1 MSFYDAIRVGASGAA
16 DFKVER
22 SLRFN
27 DGDTPFLQRGV
38 SSASNRKTFTYS
50 VWCKRTENS
59 QTYSGNSANCLFYQG
74 DTSGNEFFYITFN
87 GEDKIE
93 IQQYDYPTNQG
104 RKITSQ
110 RFRDPSAWYHIVLRV
125 DTTNST
131 ANDRIRLYVN
141 GEQVTDFATNDG
153 TTSQNLD
160 TWVNDTTF
168 DQYIG
173 KAGYNNL
180 YMDGY
185 LAEINMVD
193 GSSLAPSSFGET
205 NSATGQWVPI
215 DTSALTFG
223 TNGFRLKFL
232 DNSGTSATTL
242 GKDSS
247 GNGNNYT
254 PNNFSVST
262 GIGNDSVTDTPTNNF
277 CTLNSL
283 DMSGNALEQANLQGG
298 TAGTTGW
305 RHTRSTFEL
314 PSTGK
319 WYWEYKLPDA
329 TADGSNGYMIGIA
342 YSNLSLTQD
351 INSDSTG
358 LYGRQVNSKY
368 NNSSSSPVTGSHF
381 TTPNNNDILQFA
393 YDADSQKLFTGVNN
407 TWELSAN
414 PSTGANPN
422 WTSVASGG
430 FPMVGSYG
438 SSRYAAVNFGQQGF
452 VYTPPTGY
460 KALNSQNLPDPTI
473 LFPNKYFETLLYTGN
488 STNNRA
494 ITGLNFQPDF
504 VWMKKRASSIA
515 QHSLVDSLHGTT
527 DNGSG
532 NGNVGDLDT
541 ASNRAPAAQ
550 SAGGFESFDAN
561 GFTLG
566 KGSNDA
572 NADSAYQLNNASGQ
586 TYVAWN
592 WNAGD
597 TDSATYT
604 VKVVSDSGNKYRFN
618 DFGTSAVTLDLA
630 EGGTYIFNMD
640 DSSNATHPFSIG
652 TAANGTV
659 YTSGITYF
667 LDGVS
672 KTYSQYTSG
681 FAAASTRRLHITVPA
696 SAPQLYYWC
705 SAHSGMGG
713 AINTNSTLGS
723 SNFDGSIQS
732 TVKANTT
739 SGFSIVTYT
748 GTGADGTVGHGLGV
762 TPDFVVVKNRD
773 SSEHWSVKHKDL
785 TSGYNLKLNLNE
797 AEGQS
802 TGSTNGIIADLS
814 SSSNF
819 SLTRT
824 GNTGNYDNV
833 NISGDKH
840 VAYCFSGVA
849 GYSKFGK
856 YTGNGDSNGPFVFT
870 GFRPAWVMIKRSSA
884 SEGWHMFDNK
894 RDPDNV
900 IEDRL
905 EADSAAAAF
914 TGYDWLDFLSNGF
927 KTRIN
932 VNNTNGSSSTYVYL
946 AFAESPFKN
955 SRAR

>member
-630 EGGTYIFNMD
+630 EGGTYTFD
-640 DSSNATHPFSIG
+640 GSDSSMSSHPFVIG
-652 TAANGTV
+652 TAANGSEYSTGV
-659 YTSGITYF
+659 TYQ
-667 LDGVS
+667 LDGASV
-672 KTYSQYTSG
+672 TYSQYTSG
-681 FAAASTRRLHITVPA
+681 YSSATTRKLIITVPA

-705 SAHSGMGG
+705 SVHSGMGG
-713 AINTNSTLGS
+713 GINTNTTLGS
-723 SNFDGSIQS
+723 SNFDGTIQT
-732 TVKANTT
+732 TVKASPT
-739 SGFSIVTYT
+739 SGFSIIRYT
-748 GTGADGTVGHGLGV
+748 GTGSDGTLGHGLGV
-762 TPDFVVVKNRD
+762 APSIYIVKRR
-773 SSEHWSVKHKDL
+773 SSAKDWYIQVGNL
-785 TSGYNLKLNLNE
+785 AGFDLGRFLKLNANDGISFASDVFAATADTSTVLNTKSDS
-797 AEGQS
+797 A
-802 TGSTNGIIADLS
+802 TNA
-814 SSSNF
+814 
-819 SLTRT
+819 
-824 GNTGNYDNV
+824 
-833 NISGDKH
+833 SGDTY
-840 VAYCFSGVA
+840 VIYCFSSVEGF
-849 GYSKFGK
+849 SKFGS
-856 YTGNGDSNGPFVFT
+856 YTGYLPATGNGSFVYL
-870 GFRPAWVMIKRSSA
+870 GFRPAFLIVKKTA
-884 SEGWHMFDNK
+884 SEFMLLTDSK
-894 RDPDNV
+894 RGAINPID
-900 IEDRL
+900 ERL
-905 EADSAAAAF
+905 FPAYNF
-914 TGYDWLDFLSNGF
+914 TESDEVVVDFVSNGF
-927 KTRIN
+927 KAR
-932 VNNTNGSSSTYVYL
+932 NGGGASIISGSGSGYVFF

>member
-630 EGGTYIFNMD
+630 EGGTYTFD
-640 DSSNATHPFSIG
+640 GSDSSMSSHPFVIG
-652 TAANGTV
+652 TAANGSEYSTGV
-659 YTSGITYF
+659 TYQ
-667 LDGVS
+667 LDGASV
-672 KTYSQYTSG
+672 TYSQYTSG
-681 FAAASTRRLHITVPA
+681 YSSATTRKLIITVPA

-705 SAHSGMGG
+705 SVHSGMGG
-713 AINTNSTLGS
+713 GINTNTTLGS
-723 SNFDGSIQS
+723 SNFDGTIQT
-732 TVKANTT
+732 TVKASPT
-739 SGFSIVTYT
+739 SGFSIIRYT
-748 GTGADGTVGHGLGV
+748 GTGSDGTLGHGLGV
-762 TPDFVVVKNRD
+762 APSIYIVKRR
-773 SSEHWSVKHKDL
+773 SSAKDWYIQVGNL
-785 TSGYNLKLNLNE
+785 AGIDLGRFLKLNANDGISFASDVFAATADTSTVLNTKSDS
-797 AEGQS
+797 A
-802 TGSTNGIIADLS
+802 TNA
-814 SSSNF
+814 
-819 SLTRT
+819 
-824 GNTGNYDNV
+824 
-833 NISGDKH
+833 SGDTY
-840 VAYCFSGVA
+840 VIYCFSSVEGF
-849 GYSKFGK
+849 SKFGS
-856 YTGNGDSNGPFVFT
+856 YTGYLPATGNGSFVYL
-870 GFRPAWVMIKRSSA
+870 GFRPAFLIVKKTA
-884 SEGWHMFDNK
+884 SEFMLLTDSK
-894 RDPDNV
+894 RGAINPID
-900 IEDRL
+900 ERL
-905 EADSAAAAF
+905 FPAYNF
-914 TGYDWLDFLSNGF
+914 TESDEVVVDFVSNGF
-927 KTRIN
+927 KAR
-932 VNNTNGSSSTYVYL
+932 NGGGASIISGSGSGYVFF

>member
-16 DFKVER
+16 DFEVER

-87 GEDKIE
+87 GEDKLE

-104 RKITSQ
+104 RKITTQ
-110 RFRDPSAWYHIVLRV
+110 VFRDPSAWYHIVLRV

-141 GEQVTDFATNDG
+141 GEQVTDFVTNDG

-247 GNGNNYT
+247 GNGNNFT

-298 TAGTTGW
+298 TAGTSGW
-305 RHTRSTFEL
+305 RHTRSTFAL

-329 TADGSNGYMIGIA
+329 SSDGSNGHMMGVA
-342 YSNLSLTQD
+342 YQNLGFTQD
-351 INSDSTG
+351 INSNSTG
-358 LYGRQVNSKY
+358 LYGRQGDSKY

-381 TTPNNNDILQFA
+381 TTIANNDIVQFA
-393 YDADSQKLFTGVNN
+393 YDADGQKLYTGKNN

-414 PSTGANPN
+414 PSTGSNPN

-438 SSRYAAVNFGQQGF
+438 SSRYVTVNFGQQGF

-473 LFPNKYFETLLYTGN
+473 LLPDKHFEAKIYTPNSGNLSVTGFE
-488 STNNRA
+488 
-494 ITGLNFQPDF
+494 FQPDWLWLKSRTQAYRHYLF
-504 VWMKKRASSIA
+504 DSVRGAGQKALSTNRQDGEGSDAGSLTSFDSSGFTTSGAS
-515 QHSLVDSLHGTT
+515 GFN

-532 NGNVGDLDT
+532 SNGAISL
-541 ASNRAPAAQ
+541 A
-550 SAGGFESFDAN
+550 
-561 GFTLG
+561 
-566 KGSNDA
+566 
-572 NADSAYQLNNASGQ
+572 
-586 TYVAWN
+586 
-592 WNAGD
+592 WNAGE

-630 EGGTYIFNMD
+630 EGGTYTFD
-640 DSSNATHPFSIG
+640 GSDSSMSGHPFVIG
-652 TAANGTV
+652 TAANGSV
-659 YTSGITYF
+659 YSTGVTYQ

-672 KTYSQYTSG
+672 VTYSAYTSG
-681 FAAASTRRLHITVPA
+681 YSSATTRKLIITVPA
-696 SAPQLYYWC
+696 SAPTLYYWC
-705 SAHSGMGG
+705 SIHSGMGG
-713 AINTNSTLGS
+713 QINTNSTLGS

-732 TVKANTT
+732 ITKANTT
-739 SGFSIVTYT
+739 AGFSIITYT
-748 GTGADGTVGHGLGV
+748 GTGSAGATVGHSLGV
-762 TPDFVVVKNRD
+762 KPDYIIIKRRD
-773 SSEHWSVKHKDL
+773 AGDNWMVYHNQANGGVDPEDYYYELNSNGGPVNSTIMLNDTAPTSTIVTLGGDNSVNG
-785 TSGYNLKLNLNE
+785 SGATYVMYAFNSVE
-797 AEGQS
+797 
-802 TGSTNGIIADLS
+802 
-814 SSSNF
+814 
-819 SLTRT
+819 
-824 GNTGNYDNV
+824 
-833 NISGDKH
+833 
-840 VAYCFSGVA
+840 
-849 GYSKFGK
+849 GYSKFGG
-856 YTGNGDSNGPFVFT
+856 YIGHLPATGNGSFVFT
-870 GFRPAWVMIKRSSA
+870 GFRPAFLIIKKEA
-884 SEGWHMFDNK
+884 SEFRPMFDSK
-894 RDPDNV
+894 RDPHNPCAA
-900 IEDRL
+900 RL
-905 EADSAAAAF
+905 FPSYNYAESSEVVV
-914 TGYDWLDFLSNGF
+914 DFVSNGF
-927 KTRIN
+927 KAR
-932 VNNTNGSSSTYVYL
+932 NGGGASIISSPGTSYIYW